1 MSLSLTGSPDT
12 EIGGGTEAALNAF
25 NLATGGKLDR
35 AADALFAVEEPFKEG
50 VEKLILS
57 TIGTVGPG
65 LGGIRE
71 GTFAKQGAIIS
82 DDGYTTVLKNESL
95 GYGWQAT
102 LWDNDRLVIT
112 HDATGETL
120 SLPPESTRTLMDI
133 CDDIMSRINEAK
145 LNKKET
151 DNG

>member
-1 MSLSLTGSPDT
+1 MNYKTS
-12 EIGGGTEAALNAF
+12 
-25 NLATGGKLDR
+25 K
-35 AADALFAVEEPFKEG
+35 G
-50 VEKLILS
+50 VEL
-57 TIGTVGPG
+57 
-65 LGGIRE
+65 
-71 GTFAKQGAIIS
+71 S

-120 SLPPESTRTLMDI
+120 SLPPESTRTLIDI
-133 CDDIMSRINEAK
+133 CDEIMSRINEAK
-145 LNKKET
+145 LNEKET

>member
-1 MSLSLTGSPDT
+1 MNYKT
-12 EIGGGTEAALNAF
+12 
-25 NLATGGKLDR
+25 
-35 AADALFAVEEPFKEG
+35 
-50 VEKLILS
+50 
-57 TIGTVGPG
+57 
-65 LGGIRE
+65 
-71 GTFAKQGAIIS
+71 KQGAIIS
-82 DDGYTTVLKNESL
+82 DDGYTMVLKDVSL
-95 GYGWQAT
+95 GYGWRAT